1 MSKNVVIVDDS
12 KTIIATAEMAVE
24 EMVQSGTIT
33 FNAYTNPELL
43 LGDAQSGAMDYDLL
57 ICDIN
62 MPQMN
67 GLDLSAKLKT
77 LPSFKNKPILI
88 LTTESSADMKTKG
101 KAIGVTGWMVK
112 PFDGDKLAR
121 SIKMIL
127 GL

>member
-24 EMVQSGTIT
+24 ELVSSGLIS
-33 FNAYTNPELL
+33 FASYINPEELMA
-43 LGDAQSGAMDYDLL
+43 DAQSGALDYDLL
-57 ICDIN
+57 ISDIN

-67 GLDLSAKLKT
+67 GLDLSSGLKAMDK
-77 LPSFKNKPILI
+77 FKNKPILI
-88 LTTESSADMKTKG
+88 LTTESSAEMKAKG

-112 PFDGDKLAR
+112 PFDGEKLAK
-121 SIKMIL
+121 SIKMVL